1 MPRTDLTGT
10 RIRARRNL
18 RGVRQSDLAK
28 VVGVSPSYLN
38 LIEHNRRKVSAP
50 LLAAIARALGVS
62 QDALVE
68 DSDTRLIEDARAA
81 ALRSGA
87 ALGDLER
94 IDDFTSRFPGWA
106 RVLADTQAR
115 AEALERAVENL
126 NDRMSHDPYLAEA
139 LHEIISAVTSVQ
151 STAAILNDDS
161 DLAPE
166 WQARFHGNI
175 LQDSAR
181 LAEGAVALVNYIDAA
196 NTSETGLATPLEE
209 VEAWFAR
216 FDHAPPDPALDPADL
231 AAQPELAS
239 DASRVL
245 AAQWLGLMRA
255 DAQAV
260 PVAALQDALGA
271 VGLAPDL
278 LAARLGVGLDVV
290 LRRLALLPPEARA
303 DLPPMGLVI
312 CDGSGTLIFRRPVDG
327 FALPRFGGGCPLWPL
342 YQALAAPGR
351 AIAQPLVTAGRLGR
365 HFTAYALSHPAQTPR
380 FDFPQVLSATMLLVA
395 QAGQVEGALSVGAS
409 CRTCAQVECPARREP
424 SILMTAQG

>member
-1 MPRTDLTGT
+1 MPRADLTGT

-28 VVGVSPSYLN
+28 AVGVSPSYLN

-87 ALGDLER
+87 TMGDLER

-126 NDRMSHDPYLAEA
+126 NDRMTHDPYLAEA

-151 STAAILNDDS
+151 STAAILNDDRTL
-161 DLAPE
+161 DAA
-166 WQARFHGNI
+166 WQERFHGNI

-216 FDHAPPDPALDPADL
+216 FDHAPPNQRGALGDL

-245 AAQWLGLMRA
+245 AAQWLGFMQA
-255 DAQAV
+255 DAETV
-260 PVAALQDALGA
+260 PLPALRAALDTE
-271 VGLAPDL
+271 GLAPDR

-303 DLPPMGLVI
+303 DLPPMGLVV

-342 YQALAAPGR
+342 YQALAVPGR
-351 AIAQPLVTAGRLGR
+351 AIAQALVTAGRLGR
-365 HFTAYALSHPAQTPR
+365 NFMAYALSHPSAAPR
-380 FDFPQVLSATMLLVA
+380 FDFPAVWQATMLLVA
-395 QAGQVEGALSVGAS
+395 LPGKADAALSVGAS
-409 CRTCAQVECPARREP
+409 CRTCVQVDCPARREP